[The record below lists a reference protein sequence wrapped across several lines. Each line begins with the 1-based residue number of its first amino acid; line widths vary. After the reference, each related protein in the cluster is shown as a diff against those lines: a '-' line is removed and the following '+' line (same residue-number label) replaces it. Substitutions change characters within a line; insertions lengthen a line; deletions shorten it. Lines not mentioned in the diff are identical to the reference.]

1 MGAAGSCS
9 PRARPRVRSLD
20 PEEQALWE
28 RVTATIRPLSRE
40 PVDRTPAA
48 AARARAQPV
57 SPEPQK
63 GRVGSR
69 PAAPE
74 RSPARPA
81 IGNTLDASWD
91 RRLKAGALA
100 PDRVIDLHGHTL
112 DRAWSAI
119 DRGIEQAIACDER
132 IVLLI
137 TGHARTGAPPIERGR
152 IRAAVGDWLAA
163 SRHASRIAAV
173 RGAHPR
179 HGGGGSL
186 YLILRRN

>member
-1 MGAAGSCS
+1 
-9 PRARPRVRSLD
+9 VRSLD
-20 PEEQALWE
+20 PDEQALWE

-40 PVDRTPAA
+40 PVSPTQPVAVAHSAETAA
-48 AARARAQPV
+48 AKP
-57 SPEPQK
+57 PK
-63 GRVGSR
+63 GRVWQR
-69 PAAPE
+69 P
-74 RSPARPA
+74 SPPGPTLRPTA
-81 IGNTLDASWD
+81 IGKTLDGSWD
-91 RRLKAGALA
+91 RRLKAGSLA

-112 DRAWSAI
+112 DRAWTAI
-119 DRGIEQAIACDER
+119 DRGIEQAIAADER

-137 TGHARTGAPPIERGR
+137 TGHARRGEPPIQRGR

-186 YLILRRN
+186 YLILRRNGA

>member
-1 MGAAGSCS
+1 
-9 PRARPRVRSLD
+9 VRSLD
-20 PEEQALWE
+20 AEEQALWE

-40 PVDRTPAA
+40 PVDRTSTAPAQEPA
-48 AARARAQPV
+48 EPS
-57 SPEPQK
+57 SPKPPK
-63 GRVGSR
+63 GRVWDR
-69 PAAPE
+69 PVAPE
-74 RSPARPA
+74 PAPRRPA

-91 RRLKAGALA
+91 RRLKGGALA
-100 PDRVIDLHGHTL
+100 PDRVIDLHGHNL

-119 DRGIEQAIACDER
+119 DRGIEQAIARDER

-137 TGHARTGAPPIERGR
+137 TGHARAGEPPIERGR

>member
-1 MGAAGSCS
+1 
-9 PRARPRVRSLD
+9 VRSLD
-20 PEEQALWE
+20 PDEQALWE

-40 PVDRTPAA
+40 PVSRTPAA
-48 AARARAQPV
+48 AAVAEPV
-57 SPEPQK
+57 KPAASDPPK
-63 GRVGSR
+63 GRVWQR
-69 PAAPE
+69 PATFEPPP
-74 RSPARPA
+74 RRPA
-81 IGNTLDASWD
+81 IGNTLDGSWE
-91 RRLKAGALA
+91 RRLKAGSLA

-119 DRGIEQAIACDER
+119 DRGLEQAIAGDER

-137 TGHARTGAPPIERGR
+137 TGHARQGEPPIERGR

-163 SRHASRIAAV
+163 SRHASRIVAV